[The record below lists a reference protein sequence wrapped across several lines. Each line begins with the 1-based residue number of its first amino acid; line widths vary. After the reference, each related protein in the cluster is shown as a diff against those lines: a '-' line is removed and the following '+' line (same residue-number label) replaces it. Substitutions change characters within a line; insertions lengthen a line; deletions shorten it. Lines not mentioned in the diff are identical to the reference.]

1 MSHSKNKHL
10 SSKEKARIYSILSV
24 ILKTGVSLPVA
35 LQSQYDVSKN
45 AREKLI
51 FRRLVLGADKG
62 RNISE
67 SLSAIAGFSK
77 MDISLIKAAEQT
89 GNVPGILKDLA
100 EYNLSLDMF
109 LHRMKRAVF
118 IPGATFTAACFIAA
132 LPALVKYGFA
142 RFLFEALIY
151 LAVAAFVLGGAF
163 ILLRGVANNAGRN
176 RKAAAALYSMPGW
189 GTIARKMDL
198 YRFARIMSLSIS
210 AGLGISECLRLSSV
224 GVQSCILK
232 GDIIKAEYL
241 IEKRGMTLREA
252 FAESEALGGLVKK
265 MLAGGEISGTIG
277 VTTAKL
283 ADYFHDEL
291 NNDITVMV
299 RMVNIA
305 STLLVALFLI
315 ARIFMLAGDIF
326 PVKSI

>member
-1 MSHSKNKHL
+1 MPHSKNKHL

-35 LQSQYDVSKN
+35 LQSQYNISKN
-45 AREKLI
+45 SRERLI
-51 FRRLVLGADKG
+51 YRRLVLGADKG

-67 SLSAIAGFSK
+67 SLSAIAVFSK
-77 MDISLIKAAEQT
+77 MDISLIKAAERT
-89 GNVPGILKDLA
+89 GNVPGILKELA

-109 LHRMKRAVF
+109 LRRMKRAVF
-118 IPGATFTAACFIAA
+118 IPAATFTTACFIAA

-151 LAVAAFVLGGAF
+151 LAAAIFVIGGAF
-163 ILLRGVANNAGRN
+163 ILLRGVAKKAGRN

-198 YRFARIMSLSIS
+198 FRFARIMSLSIS
-210 AGLGISECLRLSSV
+210 AGLGISECLRLSSSCV
-224 GVQSCILK
+224 DSCILK
-232 GDIIKAEYL
+232 EDIIKAGYL

-252 FAESEALGGLVKK
+252 FAASEALGGLSKK
-265 MLAGGEISGTIG
+265 MLAGGEVSGTIG

-283 ADYFHDEL
+283 ADYLYEEL
-291 NNDITVMV
+291 ISHIKVLV
-299 RMVNIA
+299 KIVNIA
-305 STLLVALFLI
+305 STVLVALFLI
-315 ARIFMLAGDIF
+315 ARIFMLAGGIL